1 MKSTKTEIT
10 KVSILNAITDG
21 ATSLTAI
28 SKKHGYNGSVSG
40 SISAK
45 IRTLV
50 PDIASRL
57 ASKVVQPVAVQP
69 VVKVVAPVVVQKP
82 VKAVKAPAVAVA
94 QRKETYRGLYGAV
107 YTEALAAGEIAVKT
121 FIAKATPKIIS
132 DPVYATAVN
141 KVRAKVGDDNLIAGV
156 TKAISF
162 AIGVLRSPKHLSNM
176 GRSKDICETRG
187 AMQIVALES

>member
-50 PDIASRL
+50 PDVAERM
-57 ASKVVQPVAVQP
+57 AGKVAQP
-69 VVKVVAPVVVQKP
+69 VVTPVAVQKP
-82 VKAVKAPAVAVA
+82 VKVVKALKAPAVAIA
-94 QRKETYRGLYGAV
+94 QRKEIYRGLYGALCI
-107 YTEALAAGEIAVKT
+107 EAIKAGEVVVKE
-121 FIAKATPKIIS
+121 FIPKATQTIIS
-132 DPVYATAVN
+132 DPAYA
-141 KVRAKVGDDNLIAGV
+141 KVVGKIKSKVGDDNLIAGV

-162 AIGVLRSPKHLSNM
+162 AIGVIRSPHHLSNM
-176 GRSKDICETRG
+176 GRSKDISETRG
-187 AMQIVALES
+187 SMQIVALES

>member
-1 MKSTKTEIT
+1 MKSTKSEISR
-10 KVSILNAITDG
+10 VSILNAITDG
-21 ATSLTAI
+21 AKSLTGI
-28 SKKHGYNGSVSG
+28 SKAHGYIGSVSG
-40 SISAK
+40 NISAK
-45 IRTLV
+45 IKSLV
-50 PDIASRL
+50 PDVAERM
-57 ASKVVQPVAVQP
+57 AGKVVQSVAAQT
-69 VVKVVAPVVVQKP
+69 VAPVAVQKP
-82 VKAVKAPAVAVA
+82 VKAVKAVKAPAVAIA
-94 QRKETYRGLYGAV
+94 QRKEIYRGMYGAV

-141 KVRAKVGDDNLIAGV
+141 KVRAKVGDDNLVAGV

-176 GRSKDICETRG
+176 GRSKDISETRG